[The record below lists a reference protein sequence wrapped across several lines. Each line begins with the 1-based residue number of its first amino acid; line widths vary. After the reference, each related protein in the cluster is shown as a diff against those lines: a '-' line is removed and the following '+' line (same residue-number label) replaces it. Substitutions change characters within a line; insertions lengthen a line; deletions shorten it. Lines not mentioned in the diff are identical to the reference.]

1 MKKMAF
7 TSGLLGVVLGGLLVP
22 SQVLADNL
30 GNTVTVAD
38 ANADGVVSF
47 NGSLGGTTVWTVNVT
62 TGISKPTLGSA
73 TFANMDLN
81 SVNVSS
87 TGGGTITLELT
98 DTDFTAL
105 AGNTSYHMDAGGTTN
120 GTLSVNWF
128 VDDGNTAFATTT
140 NIGSLGPFAGGAF
153 SGDVDGGALLNGS
166 YSITAVA
173 TITHTAAGQV
183 STGDRVAFRHGLS
196 GIRPLE
202 LEAEESLSH
211 PKLSS
216 AMHSGRPCSNPWGKA
231 FLLFILPLISTKQRA
246 LGCGN
251 VLNCS
256 VI

>member
-1 MKKMAF
+1 MKR
-7 TSGLLGVVLGGLLVP
+7 SLP
-22 SQVLADNL
+22 SFLAGIVLAGLAMPSMVLAVATLRLTDNL

-183 STGDRVAFRHGLS
+183 SSFDTQLQAVPEPGTV
-196 GIRPLE
+196 
-202 LEAEESLSH
+202 
-211 PKLSS
+211 
-216 AMHSGRPCSNPWGKA
+216 
-231 FLLFILPLISTKQRA
+231 LLFGTGLA
-246 LGCGN
+246 GLGLWN
-251 VLNCS
+251 WKRKKA
-256 VI
+256 